1 MPDAPAVVRSWQE
14 YEHPDLDPVLTAAVD
29 AFNEV
34 GYHGATVRDIARRCG
49 LSVAGIYHHHAGKQE
64 MLVAILAATM
74 NELLWRN
81 QAARAAGGD
90 DPVARFRNQIRTL
103 TLSHIYWLKPAAI
116 GSSEMRSLAPDNRRA
131 IVAMRSGLQ
140 QHIQKD
146 VDEAV
151 ARGLFRTPY
160 PKEAVRSVVGMC
172 IQTGQWYD
180 EAGELRPEQIA
191 DRIVQIALD
200 TMAYVP
206 EREESTDA

>member
-1 MPDAPAVVRSWQE
+1 MPDAPAITRSWQD

-74 NELLWRN
+74 NELRWRN
-81 QAARAAGGD
+81 EAARAAGGD

-140 QHIQKD
+140 QQIQSD
-146 VDEAV
+146 VDAAV
-151 ARGLFRTPY
+151 ASGLFRTRY
-160 PKEAVRSVVGMC
+160 PREAVRSVVGMC

-180 EAGELRPEQIA
+180 AGGELRPEQIA

-200 TMAYVP
+200 TMAYDP
-206 EREESTDA
+206 ASEGDRGA